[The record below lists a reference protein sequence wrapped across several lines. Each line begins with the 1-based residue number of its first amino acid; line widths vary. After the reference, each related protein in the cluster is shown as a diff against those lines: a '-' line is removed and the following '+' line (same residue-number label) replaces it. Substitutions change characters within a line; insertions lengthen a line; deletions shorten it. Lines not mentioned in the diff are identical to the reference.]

1 MFFLTFILVTVL
13 LPKASSL
20 TCCIDEGSSCTS
32 TQCSASELCGA
43 TRITSYEGGTQMT
56 DLTIRSCA
64 VAENCVSAL
73 INFGVTK
80 TVINTVCC
88 SADNCNN
95 QSVPESPSRTPNGK
109 KCFGCDGTD
118 CTTIMNCEGTED
130 RWISTTASS
139 LTCCTGQGS
148 SCTSTQC
155 SASELCGATRIT
167 AYLGGT
173 QITDLTRRSCVV
185 AENCVSASINNGFS
199 KTVANTVCC
208 STDNCNNQNVPGNLM
223 CLCASLYYT
232 QYVVKLQNRCMKKR

>member
-95 QSVPESPSRTPNGK
+95 QSVPEPPSRNPNGK
-109 KCFGCDGTD
+109 KCFTCDGRS
-118 CTTIMNCEGTED
+118 CNTIMNCEGTED
-130 RWISTTASS
+130 HCISTTVSVDEQKVQLKGCASKLVCS
-139 LTCCTGQGS
+139 DIVNSQLAAVIEGKINCCQ
-148 SCTSTQC
+148 
-155 SASELCGATRIT
+155 
-167 AYLGGT
+167 
-173 QITDLTRRSCVV
+173 
-185 AENCVSASINNGFS
+185 
-199 KTVANTVCC
+199 
-208 STDNCNNQNVPGNLM
+208 GNL
-223 CLCASLYYT
+223 CNGASRTSAAILMLVT
-232 QYVVKLQNRCMKKR
+232 PLLSLIMFA